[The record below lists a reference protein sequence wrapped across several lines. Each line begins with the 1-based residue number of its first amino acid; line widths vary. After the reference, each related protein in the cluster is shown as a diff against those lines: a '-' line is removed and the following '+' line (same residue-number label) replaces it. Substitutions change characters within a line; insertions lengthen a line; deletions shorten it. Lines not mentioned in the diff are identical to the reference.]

1 MTDLRVGLFGG
12 FQVAVEGRVVAPE
25 AWSQRKPAA
34 LVKLLALA
42 PGHRLRREQVTDVLW
57 PDLDPRAAAAN
68 LRKALHAARRSLAA
82 GESGA
87 RLIVSAGD
95 LLHLPSDGLSVD
107 VAEYWSLMA
116 AARRTRETDLYARA
130 IELYRDGL
138 LPEDL
143 YEDWSVAP
151 RDELRLDWSVAVEE
165 FAGLLEVRGDLN
177 AAARA
182 VQRLVAD
189 DPLRESA
196 HAWLMR
202 LYELA
207 GRRDEARR
215 QYARLRELLREELG
229 VEPSPETQRQFEEIS
244 AEQTSGPDLTTE
256 LWERVGD
263 LRVQSGD
270 PAGAVTALGR
280 ALAAAADSATTGR
293 IHRKCASAWLMQ
305 HMPDDAEPHLARAEG
320 LEPGP
325 AESGRLLCLR
335 ANAAWERGDLTA
347 ARQLAERARDIA
359 GTVGDADDLA
369 AALEALAFIAHVQ
382 GGWRTGLR
390 AQIEGFAGLALGVRV
405 GRVCDFNHCLGQ
417 YQLYGDGLAD
427 DVEEY
432 ARQMLAVA
440 ERADAVPA
448 QAFAWCLLGESLLLH
463 ARWDEAAACLER
475 SCDLYA
481 PLGSRS
487 VALPW
492 IRRAELAACQGESE
506 EAAGY
511 LKRATAIATVT
522 PMARHAWA
530 RLHATAALAA
540 WQRGEPEGVIRAVRA
555 TQSAAARYGD
565 CPTCGALLNPIGA
578 QVFAEVGDREAAHAL
593 AAAAAQQAG
602 SFESSGWSAM
612 AESAAASA
620 ALADGDPHVARERFQ
635 AAIGLYEKT
644 GQAFWATRT
653 RAQLAA
659 VGAPDSGG
667 DDGET
672 SRRAVGRPGS

>member
-1 MTDLRVGLFGG
+1 MDLRIGLFGG
-12 FQVAVEGRVVAPE
+12 FRVVVEGRVVAPE

-57 PDLDPRAAAAN
+57 PNLDSRAGAAN
-68 LRKALHAARRSLAA
+68 LRKALHSARRSLAA
-82 GESGA
+82 DESGA
-87 RLIVSAGD
+87 HLIRSAGD

-107 VAEYWSLMA
+107 VTEYWSLMA
-116 AARRTRETDLYARA
+116 AARRTRETDVYARA
-130 IELYRDGL
+130 IEVYRDGL

-143 YEDWSVAP
+143 YEDWAVAP
-151 RDELRLDWSVAVEE
+151 RDELRLDWSAAVEE
-165 FAGLLEVRGDLN
+165 FAGLLEARGDLN
-177 AAARA
+177 DAARA
-182 VQRLVAD
+182 VQRLVAN

-202 LYELA
+202 LYALA
-207 GRRDEARR
+207 GRRDDARR
-215 QYARLRELLREELG
+215 QYARLRELLRGELG
-229 VEPSPETQRQFEEIS
+229 AEPSPETQRQFAEIS
-244 AEQTSGPDLTTE
+244 TGQASEPELTTE

-270 PAGAVTALGR
+270 PAGAVTAFGQ
-280 ALAAAADSATTGR
+280 ALAAAAGSATAGR
-293 IHRKCASAWLMQ
+293 VHRKCASAWLMQ
-305 HMPDDAEPHLARAEG
+305 HMPDHAEPHLTLAEG
-320 LEPGP
+320 LEPGS
-325 AESGRLLCLR
+325 AEYGRLLCLR
-335 ANAAWERGDLTA
+335 ANLAWERGDFAA
-347 ARQLAERARDIA
+347 ARHLAEQAYDIA
-359 GTVGDADDLA
+359 RADGDADDLA

-390 AQIEGFAGLALGVRV
+390 TQIEGFAGTALGFRV
-405 GRVCDFNHCLGQ
+405 SRVCDFNHCLGQ

-432 ARQMLAVA
+432 ARQTLAVA
-440 ERADAVPA
+440 ERADAIPA

-463 ARWDEAAACLER
+463 ARWDQAAACLER

-492 IRRAELAACQGESE
+492 IRRAELAACQGEHDQASS
-506 EAAGY
+506 Y

-540 WQRGEPEGVIRAVRA
+540 RERGEPEGVIRAVRA
-555 TQSAAARYGD
+555 TQSTAARYGD
-565 CPTCGALLNPIGA
+565 CATCGALLNPIGA

-593 AAAAAQQAG
+593 ASAAAQQAA
-602 SFESSGWSAM
+602 SFESSAWSAM

-620 ALADGDPHVARERFQ
+620 AVADGDLRVARERFQ
-635 AAIGLYEKT
+635 SAAVLYEKA
-644 GQAFWATRT
+644 GQTFWATL
-653 RAQLAA
+653 AQAQMNA
-659 VGAPDSGG
+659 VGAPASF
-667 DDGET
+667 
-672 SRRAVGRPGS
+672 